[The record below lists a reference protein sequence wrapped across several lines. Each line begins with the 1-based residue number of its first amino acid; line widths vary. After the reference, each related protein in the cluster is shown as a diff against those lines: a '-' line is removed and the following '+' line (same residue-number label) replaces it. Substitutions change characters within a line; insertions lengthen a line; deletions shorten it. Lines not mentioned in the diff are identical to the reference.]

1 MQREKTIKTPRG
13 FKKILGRW
21 DSLAIIIAVVIGV
34 GIFRVPAEVAK
45 YLDSP
50 RLILSAWLLGG
61 VISLLGALCFAELS
75 SSFPK
80 TGGNY
85 IYLRESYGP
94 CAGFLFGWSELIAI
108 RTGSIAAVS
117 FICAEYARSFLSI
130 NGSLVKPLAISV
142 VFALSFT
149 NMAGLRYGKKIQDI
163 LTVVKIAAL
172 TGVILFGFFSGRGDL
187 AHFSSASPLPERG
200 LLASFGLALIPI
212 LWTYG
217 GWHENTFVAGETK
230 KAGKVIPFALI
241 AGILIVM
248 AGYLAMNFLYIY
260 LFPVNIIANTPLIA
274 SDTLNALYGGA
285 GKKIFEALVIISSL
299 GCINAMI
306 ITGSRVTYAMSKD
319 NAFFNFL
326 GKVNPRYATP
336 LRALGVNA
344 VWSAVLI
351 LWGTFNDILFF
362 TGVLV
367 WLFFALTVAGLFI
380 LRRKFPGIE
389 RPYRMW
395 GYPLLPAVFVII
407 CLSLVVNTLVHYPTQ
422 SLIGLSLAAAGIPVF
437 LLSKLKKRRHG

>member
-1 MQREKTIKTPRG
+1 MQKEKMVKTPQG

-50 RLILSAWLLGG
+50 KMILSAWLLGG
-61 VISLLGALCFAELS
+61 VISLLGALCYAELS

-94 CAGFLFGWSELIAI
+94 CTGFLFGWSELVAI

-130 NGSLVKPLAISV
+130 DEYLIKPLAISV

-149 NMAGLRYGKKIQDI
+149 NMAGLRYGKNIQDV

-172 TGVILFGFFSGRGDL
+172 TGVILFGFLSGRGDP
-187 AHFSSASPLPERG
+187 AHFSITPPIPERG

-230 KAGKVIPFALI
+230 KAGKVIPFALT

-248 AGYLAMNFLYIY
+248 TGYLAMNFLYIY
-260 LFPVNIIANTPLIA
+260 LFPVTKIANTALIA
-274 SDTLNALYGGA
+274 SDTLNVLYGGA

-336 LRALGVNA
+336 LRALGINA

-351 LWGTFNDILFF
+351 IWGTFNNILFF

-380 LRRKFPGIE
+380 LRRKFADMK
-389 RPYRMW
+389 RPHRTW
-395 GYPLLPAVFVII
+395 GYPVVPAVFVLI
-407 CLSLVVNTLVHYPTQ
+407 CLSLVANILVHYPMQ
-422 SLIGLSLAAAGIPVF
+422 SLIGLSLAAAGVPVF
-437 LLSKLKKRRHG
+437 FLSNLKNRRHG